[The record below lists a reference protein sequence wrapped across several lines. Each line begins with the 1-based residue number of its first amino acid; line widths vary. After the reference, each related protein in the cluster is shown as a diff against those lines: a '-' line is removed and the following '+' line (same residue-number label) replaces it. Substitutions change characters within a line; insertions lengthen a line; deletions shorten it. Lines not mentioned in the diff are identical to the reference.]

1 MASNAG
7 KQQQGGDMPALGG
20 VPQQKPMIGGMQPQG
35 GFGGP
40 MNDQQAYS
48 QFMAQQGGMQ
58 PQGPALGGGMSGG
71 QMNDQQ
77 AQMNF
82 MAEQQR
88 MMGNNPQMAGGN
100 PQAGSPFGSGLAA
113 LMNSGNAM
121 NNPNGAPNPFMSQQQ
136 NASQFTGAP
145 NPFLSQQQG
154 AQQFTGAPNP
164 FLSQQPTSVQRPA
177 GAGMPPGYRPTSDPI
192 DGRHLRD
199 MMDIGRRRPM
209 GDMKGDGRQVNS
221 LPGSIGN
228 DLPPSLKRPTQGDYR
243 NLK

>member
-1 MASNAG
+1 MSMGGQGTGMPMASNAG

-58 PQGPALGGGMSGG
+58 PQGPALGGGMLGG

-77 AQMNF
+77 AQMDF
-82 MAEQQR
+82 MAAQR
-88 MMGNNPQMAGGN
+88 QMMGNNPQMAGGN
-100 PQAGSPFGSGLAA
+100 PQVGSPFGSGLAA

-145 NPFLSQQQG
+145 NPFLSQQ
-154 AQQFTGAPNP
+154 
-164 FLSQQPTSVQRPA
+164 PTSVQGPA
-177 GAGMPPGYRPTSDPI
+177 GAGMPPGYRPTSGPI

-228 DLPPSLKRPTQGDYR
+228 DLPPSLKRPTRGDYR
-243 NLK
+243 NPK